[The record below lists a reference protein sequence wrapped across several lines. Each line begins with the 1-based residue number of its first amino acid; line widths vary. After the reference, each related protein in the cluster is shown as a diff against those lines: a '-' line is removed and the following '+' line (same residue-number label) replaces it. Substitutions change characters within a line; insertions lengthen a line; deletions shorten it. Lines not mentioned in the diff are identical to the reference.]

1 MNVKQLSGIL
11 AVAVGIALIGFSIYA
26 KSKIAHAEEGYH
38 QISGFFPKS
47 EAGSAVEHS
56 VHSKIGRY
64 EMIVRWSMIGGVVL
78 AAAGAYFLVRF
89 RKG

>member
-1 MNVKQLSGIL
+1 MNVKQVSGIL
-11 AVAVGIALIGFSIYA
+11 AVIVGVALIGFSVYA
-26 KSKIAHAEEGYH
+26 KNKILHAKEGID

-64 EMIVRWSMIGGVVL
+64 EILVRWSMIGGVVL
-78 AAAGAYFLVRF
+78 AAAGAYFVVRF

>member
-11 AVAVGIALIGFSIYA
+11 AVIVGVALIGFSVYA
-26 KSKIAHAEEGYH
+26 KNRILHAKEGIN
-38 QISGFFPKS
+38 QISGFFPKN
-47 EAGSAVEHS
+47 EAGSVVEHS
-56 VHSKIGRY
+56 VKGKIGRY

-78 AAAGAYFLVRF
+78 AAAGAYFIVRF